1 MSGHSKWST
10 IKRAK
15 GAADSKRSAV
25 FGKLSK
31 KISIAAREGASGDPA
46 HNFKLR
52 IAIDKA
58 KEQSMPNDNIDRA
71 IKKGLGLDGSAAI
84 EEIIYEGYGPYGVAM
99 LIETATDNS
108 NRTVQLIKHALT
120 KNGGSLGAVGSVA
133 WQFQSRGQIFVAH
146 TSDLEAVELTAIDAG
161 ATDVIESDEGLI
173 IYTKPE
179 ELETIK
185 QRLKDDGVPI
195 EQAELV
201 QENTQPITLTPEQ
214 RQTIDSL
221 IELLE
226 DNEDVIAIHAAINE

>member
-15 GAADSKRSAV
+15 GAADSKRSSI

-84 EEIIYEGYGPYGVAM
+84 EEITYEGYGPYGVAM

-120 KNGGSLGAVGSVA
+120 KNGGSLGAMGSVA
-133 WQFQSRGQIFVAH
+133 WQFVSRGQIFVARA
-146 TSDLEAVELTAIDAG
+146 TEIEEVELAAIDAG
-161 ATDVIESDEGLI
+161 ATDVLESDEGLI

-179 ELETIK
+179 ALETVK
-185 QRLKDDGVPI
+185 QAITTSGAAI
-195 EQAELV
+195 EQVEII
-201 QENTQPITLTPEQ
+201 QESTQAITLTADQ
-214 RQTIDSL
+214 RKTIDTL

-226 DNEDVIAIHAAINE
+226 DNEDVIAVHAAINE